1 MNLWAWLPLT
11 LQASKVSTSSGL
23 HRGLGEPLGLL
34 LICSFTKA
42 IKKRAPAILSLWI
55 VLEAAAALLRV
66 EGSALLCAPG
76 LFIMPARLLK
86 LITAA
91 EHRPPGAEV
100 EPGNYQQIPNRYG
113 LNGNESIRNTLLLM
127 SKLFQSTLWSTR
139 DC

>member
-1 MNLWAWLPLT
+1 
-11 LQASKVSTSSGL
+11 VSVSSGL
-23 HRGLGEPLGLL
+23 HRGLGDPKRGPQGLL
-34 LICSFTKA
+34 PICSFTKA
-42 IKKRAPAILSLWI
+42 IKKQASVIPGLWI

-66 EGSALLCAPG
+66 EGSALLCVPG

-100 EPGNYQQIPNRYG
+100 EPGNYQQIPNRCG
-113 LNGNESIRNTLLLM
+113 LNGNESIRNALLM
-127 SKLFQSTLWSTR
+127 SKLFQSTLWGTR